1 MSLNRVNKLNID
13 LEKIKNQY
21 EKFTFSYEYLSPKKL
36 SEYSV
41 MLSDWSGAA
50 TEFAFGFKRP
60 VIFIDLKKKV
70 RNFNYKKL
78 NIIPFEVSIR
88 EKIGKL
94 IKPSEINNLPSLVEN
109 LLKKDQVIKWE
120 SKIENLENKF
130 FFGPKKIESEID
142 NFLNKNIM

>member
-1 MSLNRVNKLNID
+1 M
-13 LEKIKNQY
+13 
-21 EKFTFSYEYLSPKKL
+21 
-36 SEYSV
+36 
-41 MLSDWSGAA
+41 
-50 TEFAFGFKRP
+50 
-60 VIFIDLKKKV
+60 
-70 RNFNYKKL
+70 